1 MIDLTLAHA
10 RAPETRKWIEY
21 VASFGDAAKGVVY
34 GIMGWL
40 AIQVVIGAGGE
51 TAGPQEALE
60 AIAHQPF
67 GRLLLAVV
75 AGGLASYAVWRIVEA
90 WFDPENKGTDAQGIV
105 TRLGYACSGIVYA
118 ALAFESARMALG
130 GAIGGSS
137 NGAAD
142 WTATLMEQPFGRYL
156 VGIAGMILLG
166 TGLYQFHRAWSDGF
180 MEMLMTQQ
188 MSVREVS
195 WSKRLGRCGF
205 AARGVVYLIIGGF
218 LIGAAVKIDPQ
229 NAVGMG
235 EALTYLAQ
243 QPYGPWIL
251 GVVAIGLAAYGL
263 FSAGVLARFRRVS
276 L

>member
-1 MIDLTLAHA
+1 MIDLTVAPA
-10 RAPETRKWIEY
+10 RAPEARKWIEY
-21 VASFGDAAKGVVY
+21 LASFGDAAKGVVY

-40 AIQVVIGAGGE
+40 AIQVAIGAGGE
-51 TAGPQEALE
+51 TGGPQEALE
-60 AIAHQPF
+60 TIAHQPF

-75 AGGLASYAVWRIVEA
+75 AAGLAGYAVWRIVEA
-90 WFDPENKGTDAQGIV
+90 WVDPENKGTDAKGIL

-118 ALAFESARMALG
+118 SLTFESARMALG

-142 WTATLMEQPFGRYL
+142 WTATLMQQPFGRDL
-156 VGIAGMILLG
+156 VGAAGIIMLG
-166 TGLYQFHRAWSDGF
+166 TGLYQFHRSWSAGF
-180 MEMLMTQQ
+180 MDMLKTQQ
-188 MSVREVS
+188 MSRREVS
-195 WSKRLGRCGF
+195 WSKRLGRWGF

-229 NAVGMG
+229 EAVGMG
-235 EALTYLAQ
+235 EALTYLAR

-251 GVVAIGLAAYGL
+251 GVVAAGLAAYGV
-263 FSAGVLARFRRVS
+263 FSAGILARFRRVS